1 MTPAVFGAQN
11 DRWIPFI
18 VIALFGFATA
28 LGILVAQS
36 A

>member
-1 MTPAVFGAQN
+1 VFGARN

-18 VIALFGFATA
+18 VIALFAFATA
-28 LGILVAQS
+28 LGIVVSQS